1 MGISEKYNIES
12 RLFHGRGGTVGR
24 GGGPTHNAILAQP
37 NKTVNGMI
45 KITEQGEVLS
55 YKYAVPQSA
64 SYELELAVG
73 GLMKAS
79 KHLIVE
85 DSSSNDK
92 FEDIMKTMAKLGEE
106 KYRKLTDEKE
116 GIMDYFLRRL
126 LFKNSLS

>member
-1 MGISEKYNIES
+1 MAERNRRQRRS
-12 RLFHGRGGTVGR
+12 
-24 GGGPTHNAILAQP
+24 PTHNAILAQP

-45 KITEQGEVLS
+45 KITEQEVLS

-92 FEDIMKTMAKLGEE
+92 FEYYEDNGKIRR
-106 KYRKLTDEKE
+106 RKV
-116 GIMDYFLRRL
+116 
-126 LFKNSLS
+126 